1 MERPVG
7 GTHPVNPKHANGL
20 YLKNIA
26 WARTNGFNM
35 LSTAPYVTP
44 SKEMKYYYGACNV
57 QKLWNGMSII
67 IEMDY
72 QDKYER
78 PTAEVITCFS
88 AFTFFIITN
97 PHAPLAFFVSY
108 ESPRPFRPATTMVTR
123 PQTANAKI

>member
-44 SKEMKYYYGACNV
+44 SKEMKYYY
-57 QKLWNGMSII
+57 
-67 IEMDY
+67 
-72 QDKYER
+72 
-78 PTAEVITCFS
+78 
-88 AFTFFIITN
+88 
-97 PHAPLAFFVSY
+97 
-108 ESPRPFRPATTMVTR
+108 
-123 PQTANAKI
+123 